1 VAKVKKKAVKPA
13 RPAARTED
21 GLAFGQ
27 RNYILFGV
35 GIFFI
40 LLGYLLLSK
49 NSITL
54 APILLVAG
62 YCVILPLA
70 IAVK

>member
-1 VAKVKKKAVKPA
+1 MAKAKKKPAKAA

-21 GLAFGQ
+21 GLAFGR

-40 LLGYLLLSK
+40 LLGYLLLSR

-70 IAVK
+70 IVVK